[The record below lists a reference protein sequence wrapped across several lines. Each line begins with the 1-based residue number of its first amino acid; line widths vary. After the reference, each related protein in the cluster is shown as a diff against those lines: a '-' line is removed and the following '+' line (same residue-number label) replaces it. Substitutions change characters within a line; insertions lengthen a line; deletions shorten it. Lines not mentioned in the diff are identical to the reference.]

1 MSVKPGDSK
10 SVVLLPLHKTISQ
23 SLDMVLFTITD
34 YDLVSAPFAGEGIHM
49 TITMKRKIMSEMM
62 TTYFPSLLLMM
73 ITYATTFFKPFFFE
87 AALSVNLTTM
97 LVMTTI
103 FISKM
108 EGLPPT
114 SATKMIDYWL
124 ILCQLVPFAQVVLLT
139 IKENLREEEQDT
151 LENDD
156 NQQPTPIK
164 DNLEITAEDET
175 MPKEALTIS
184 EREFPKVK
192 SLTMLAMIGKVLN
205 RFQMFET
212 NCLFREESAAPVCAL
227 CLHCLLCNCCN
238 FLF

>member
-1 MSVKPGDSK
+1 MSYPEKGVK
-10 SVVLLPLHKTISQ
+10 
-23 SLDMVLFTITD
+23 MVIKFR
-34 YDLVSAPFAGEGIHM
+34 
-49 TITMKRKIMSEMM
+49 RKIMSEMM

-139 IKENLREEEQDT
+139 AMEYLREEQDENIA
-151 LENDD
+151 LEKDQI
-156 NQQPTPIK
+156 QQPVDTKDISKINVEGSTNPREAWNISVIK
-164 DNLEITAEDET
+164 PSKAG
-175 MPKEALTIS
+175 P
-184 EREFPKVK
+184 
-192 SLTMLAMIGKVLN
+192 LTMLTMIGNVLIH
-205 RFQMFET
+205 
-212 NCLFREESAAPVCAL
+212 S
-227 CLHCLLCNCCN
+227 
-238 FLF
+238 